1 MNFNLNVKSNL
12 IISGQGFYLSSSLPF
27 VTLNPNSEVQPHPA
41 DRVSSV
47 PRGTCT
53 PGWKQTARDSTLC
66 WVYAQVCTHLGAP
79 VARKLNS
86 CYVHLWSLLHWV
98 SQFPFRYSVLTF
110 YFSFTFLSDF
120 SAHNAFQI
128 ALHLNPVF
136 TFNFWLLL
144 TPHLPFYFV
153 DSSPYFRS
161 AVRPT
166 CSSPAH

>member
-66 WVYAQVCTHLGAP
+66 WVYARLYSSRCPSCQETEFLLCSSVITSSLGIPISFQIQCTHFLF
-79 VARKLNS
+79 L
-86 CYVHLWSLLHWV
+86 VHFFVRLL
-98 SQFPFRYSVLTF
+98 
-110 YFSFTFLSDF
+110 
-120 SAHNAFQI
+120 
-128 ALHLNPVF
+128 
-136 TFNFWLLL
+136 
-144 TPHLPFYFV
+144 
-153 DSSPYFRS
+153 
-161 AVRPT
+161 
-166 CSSPAH
+166 CS